1 MIIENKELAD
11 FASLVSSGEVHPFEG
26 PLKVGV
32 DLGTANIVMAVV
44 DQTIVQWLECLFIPL
59 LFVTALSLIMLRD
72 TGLEKIKVD
81 IRSKT
86 RR

>member
-11 FASLVSSGEVHPFEG
+11 FASLVSSGEVYPFEG

-32 DLGTANIVMAVV
+32 DLGTDRAGHSR
-44 DQTIVQWLECLFIPL
+44 W
-59 LFVTALSLIMLRD
+59 S
-72 TGLEKIKVD
+72 
-81 IRSKT
+81 